1 MAESVTILFLAANPV
16 DTDPLRLGEELR
28 DIKASLRQATHRDR
42 FHVQD
47 EWAVRIEDLRRA
59 LLRYK
64 DKPLIL
70 HFAGHGQGDAIVLE
84 DKAGQ
89 PKPVEG
95 GAFSR
100 FLKLFPTIRCVILNA
115 CYSEEVATALAEVVP
130 CVVGMEAEVTDSYA
144 VSFAVALYD
153 AIGEGLDYADA
164 FAVAESSLD
173 MEGGLE
179 EVRPVFVA
187 GKASA
192 PASPPQTSPPPLVVP
207 PLVRFTGRQH
217 GEFADALAD
226 AFGDSEALGRMVKV
240 ALDQNLNAI
249 AGGAN
254 LSALTFDLVGWAARS
269 GYLRELLQGALD
281 AQPRNQKLRTFAL
294 AVGAQELPPQPST
307 ASPPLAPEH
316 YRAVLRDFLTPLQH
330 YLAYTERLFR
340 ELDAETGISH
350 LEMPPHV
357 LRQRFEQL
365 PKTDLRRV
373 TWGKTIE
380 RLQAEN
386 QKIVALIERNYGVM
400 VTAEFRTA
408 CQEFKHHANQW
419 ADFWEALQ
427 TIEDASAIDEGLSSI
442 PFPRSF
448 PDALYREIA
457 AVERLA

>member
-1 MAESVTILFLAANPV
+1 MAEPVTILFLAANPV
-16 DTDPLRLGEELR
+16 DTDPLRLGEEVR
-28 DIKASLRQATHRDR
+28 DIKASLRQSTHRDR
-42 FHVQD
+42 FQVQD

-59 LLRYK
+59 LLRHK

-144 VSFAVALYD
+144 VNFAVAFYD

-179 EVRPVFVA
+179 EVRPVFVP
-187 GKASA
+187 GKVSA
-192 PASPPQTSPPPLVVP
+192 PPSPPQLVVP
-207 PLVRFTGRQH
+207 PLSTITGRQH
-217 GEFADALAD
+217 GDFADALAD
-226 AFGDSEALGRMVKV
+226 AFGDPDALGRMVKV
-240 ALDQNLNAI
+240 ALDRNLNAI

-254 LSALTFDLVGWAARS
+254 LSALSFDLVGWAARS

-294 AVGAQELPPQPST
+294 AVGAQETPQQPSI
-307 ASPPLAPEH
+307 ASSPLAPEH

-400 VTAEFRTA
+400 VTPEFRTA

-427 TIEDASAIDEGLSSI
+427 SIADASAIDAGLSAI

-448 PDALYREIA
+448 PDALYREMA
-457 AVERLA
+457 AVERLAEGDR